1 MGMLSGQNDA
11 TTVSQYINQLISSV
25 DALSRTTIYN
35 GKQIING
42 AYAYNATATGANAGN
57 ISDIRV
63 TSANVPAG
71 AAQNVSFKVDAVA
84 EEAGIQMES
93 TDDMA
98 VGANTKRDIV
108 ITDANGKSVT
118 VTFENTAA
126 KTYTAAEVYTAVN
139 LALGNNPDVALE
151 ATSTGS
157 DFQLTSTEKGTNVSF
172 SIRATDTDTTSG
184 VTTAADIENVFSAYG
199 GTIDDAD
206 ADNGLLSATGTDWKI
221 SGLSG
226 TVVTNDDRIDVYS
239 NGVSFSASL
248 SDAVLDDDI
257 LSFAVTGGTSYQLGK
272 DVTSAGR
279 YNIGIS
285 TINSNSL
292 KSADGKTTL
301 ADLGS
306 LDYNQDAN
314 VALAREVITDIVN
327 QIASERGRLGTIQK
341 NVLGA
346 NQTNLED
353 QLAVVTETEA
363 TISNTDI
370 ALESS
375 RLARQELIAQSAM
388 SAIQYARS
396 FSQFAVSSL
405 FQ

>member
-42 AYAYNATATGANAGN
+42 AYSYNTLVTSGNADK

-71 AAQNVSFKVDAVA
+71 AAQNVSFTVNGLAS
-84 EEAGIQMES
+84 EAGIQLAANK
-93 TDDMA
+93 DMTVA
-98 VGANTKRDIV
+98 ADTKRDIV
-108 ITDANGKSVT
+108 ITDANGKSVI
-118 VTFENTAA
+118 
-126 KTYTAAEVYTAVN
+126 VN
-139 LALGNNPDVALE
+139 LTSATYSANDVYDKVVAVLGNNPDVALE
-151 ATSTGS
+151 ADYDGTNGFTLS
-157 DFQLTSTEKGTNVSF
+157 STEKGSNISF
-172 SIRATDTDTTSG
+172 TIKATDTDISTSARSPVDLG
-184 VTTAADIENVFSAYG
+184 DFTAYG
-199 GTIDDAD
+199 GTIDNTNVA
-206 ADNGLLSATGTDWKI
+206 NGLLSAAGKDWVI
-221 SGLSG
+221 TGLSG
-226 TVVTNDDRIDVYS
+226 AVVTNGDRIDVYS
-239 NGVSFSASL
+239 NNINFSANL
-248 SDAVLDDDI
+248 SAAVLNDAFDI
-257 LSFAVTGGTSYQLGK
+257 AVTGGTSYQLGK

-285 TINSNSL
+285 AINSNSL
-292 KSADGKTTL
+292 RSADGETTL
-301 ADLGS
+301 ADLGN
-306 LDYNQDAN
+306 LDYSKSSDI
-314 VALAREVITDIVN
+314 ALAREVITDIVN

-388 SAIQYARS
+388 SAIAYARS